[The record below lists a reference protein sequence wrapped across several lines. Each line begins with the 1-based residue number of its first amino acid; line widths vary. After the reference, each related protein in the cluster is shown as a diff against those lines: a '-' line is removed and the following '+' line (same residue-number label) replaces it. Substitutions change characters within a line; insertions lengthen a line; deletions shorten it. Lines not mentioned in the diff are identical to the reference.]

1 MHAGPWAVWVN
12 HDDSDRHIS
21 EAEAQFDS
29 LLDRVA
35 QGEKFVIMRDG
46 KSVARMIAENDAA
59 ITEPSTSEAPDPR
72 GNT

>member
-1 MHAGPWAVWVN
+1 MMILI
-12 HDDSDRHIS
+12 DIS

-35 QGEKFVIMRDG
+35 QGKKFVIMRDG
-46 KSVARMIAENDAA
+46 KPVAQMIAENDAA
-59 ITEPSTSEAPDPR
+59 ITGPSTSEAPDPR